1 MIIKTSKVV
10 SVQFLKTWESR
21 KGDTF
26 YAHQI
31 QMENGDCGE
40 YSSKTEQ
47 QTKFVEGEQTE
58 YEYHPHDS
66 FPKIK
71 PHYARPQFT
80 GNAMQNENTMIP
92 SVAIKASAVF
102 NAGRS
107 ATAQQVVKDARVFA
121 AFINEQPAETAPP
134 AKTIAQLKKDD
145 SPEIVITDSEDSPF

>member
-10 SVQFLKTWESR
+10 SVQFLKTWDSR

-26 YAHQI
+26 YSHQI

-40 YSSKTEQ
+40 YSSKTQEQ
-47 QTKFVEGEQTE
+47 NKFIEGEQTE
-58 YEYHPHDS
+58 YEYHPHES

-80 GNAMQNENTMIP
+80 GNAMPNDNTMIP
-92 SVAIKASAVF
+92 SVSIKASAVF

-107 ATAQQVVKDARVFA
+107 VDAQQVVKDAKVFA
-121 AFINEQPAETAPP
+121 AYINEQPVETATPAETISKIKAEE
-134 AKTIAQLKKDD
+134 KD
-145 SPEIVITDSEDSPF
+145 PF

>member
-1 MIIKTSKVV
+1 MIIKTSKVE

-31 QMENGDCGE
+31 QMDNGDCGE
-40 YSSKTEQ
+40 YSSKTQEQ
-47 QTKFVEGEQTE
+47 NKFTEGEEVQ
-58 YEYHPHDS
+58 YEYHPHES

-80 GNAMQNENTMIP
+80 AMQNDNTMVP

-107 ATAQQVVKDARVFA
+107 VTAQQVVKDAKVFA

-134 AKTIAQLKKDD
+134 AETISKIKA
-145 SPEIVITDSEDSPF
+145 EDKAPF

>member
-1 MIIKTSKVV
+1 MIIKTSTIV
-10 SVQFLKTWESR
+10 SAKFLKTWESR

-40 YSSKTEQ
+40 YSSKTQEQ
-47 QTKFVEGEQTE
+47 NKFVEGEQTE
-58 YEYHPHDS
+58 YEYHPHES

-107 ATAQQVVKDARVFA
+107 VDAQQVVKDARVFA
-121 AFINEQPAETAPP
+121 AYINEPPAETAPP
-134 AKTIAQLKKDD
+134 ADTISKIK
-145 SPEIVITDSEDSPF
+145 SEEKAPF

>member
-1 MIIKTSKVV
+1 MIIKTSTIV
-10 SVQFLKTWESR
+10 SAKFLKTWVSR

-58 YEYHPHDS
+58 YEYHPHES

-80 GNAMQNENTMIP
+80 AMQNDNTMIP

-107 ATAQQVVKDARVFA
+107 VDAQQVVKDARVFA

-134 AKTIAQLKKDD
+134 VEEKA
-145 SPEIVITDSEDSPF
+145 PF